1 MELLYK
7 QEHLTCYNYEK
18 GNRPTIEKVSIK
30 KEQLWNLFSIDNKAI
45 FMLKGTLNFSFGDI
59 IDECITENKMMLVP
73 AGSQLQ
79 CQAIKDCTFIVI
91 RLHNTKQL
99 CDCFSLDLLLREDNK
114 DIRPGI
120 HFLDINERV
129 ELYLSFLDT
138 CMSDGLKCTY
148 YFELKSKE
156 LYFLLRAY
164 YSKKDLLGFF
174 YPLISHDISFSEY
187 VIKNHYKAK
196 TVQELADLMHY
207 SLSGFQK
214 RFKKV
219 FGVSA
224 YHWMKEER
232 SKLIYHEING
242 TNKSFKEISDEYG
255 FSSPSHFNDFC
266 KSNFGSTPG
275 IIRRKKITLQTSL
288 LEKA

>member
-30 KEQLWNLFSIDNKAI
+30 KEQSWNLFSIDSKVI

-114 DIRPGI
+114 GIRPGI
-120 HFLDINERV
+120 HFLNINERV
-129 ELYLSFLDT
+129 ESYLSFLDT

-156 LYFLLRAY
+156 FYFLLRAY